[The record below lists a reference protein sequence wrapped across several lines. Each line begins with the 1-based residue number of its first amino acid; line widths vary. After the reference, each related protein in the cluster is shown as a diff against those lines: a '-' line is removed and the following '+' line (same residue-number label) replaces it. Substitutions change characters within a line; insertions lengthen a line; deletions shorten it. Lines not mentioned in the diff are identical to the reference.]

1 MAVTPP
7 YIRLSNGN
15 IITFEKLGP
24 KKRAVLSNSE
34 GIRIREGDYL
44 IGSTEKNLANTII
57 LGFSD
62 PKPTIIEEVLS
73 PPPTSPPPPSP
84 PPPITPTPEKVEQE
98 RLQEAS
104 EDNSTLSQINLNTL
118 DATQIERATP
128 SDLKAMGIAKLP
140 LLLLVIE
147 NKLKQIIIASLE
159 DLIKKQISRYVGTNT
174 CPSPPEIANIRRVR
188 NDIVDQLNTIGRTL
202 NTITI
207 SLTAASTFLSLISGT
222 IRTVK
227 NVALGV
233 SVASKF
239 IPSPFPGVPGAV
251 VSGLNDAQ
259 TFIRET
265 TFDAQGNSKLSKIA
279 SVTGGAALV
288 AAIISINIQLAI
300 VLLNSIDALL
310 NKCAP
315 NDSTLLN
322 PTSKEIKDIADAQ
335 SQANETQNLT
345 TYQGFIIEIEEVP
358 FTPTVTRRQAVG
370 KNQSGIKLI
379 QTELSFSTNNQTLI
393 DELKFIIDRDNL
405 KAY

>member
-1 MAVTPP
+1 M
-7 YIRLSNGN
+7 
-15 IITFEKLGP
+15 
-24 KKRAVLSNSE
+24 
-34 GIRIREGDYL
+34 
-44 IGSTEKNLANTII
+44 TI
-57 LGFSD
+57 
-62 PKPTIIEEVLS
+62 KLS
-73 PPPTSPPPPSP
+73 P
-84 PPPITPTPEKVEQE
+84 EELEQE
-98 RLQEAS
+98 RLQGAS
-104 EDNSTLSQINLNTL
+104 EDVSKLSQINSNTL

-159 DLIKKQISRYVGTNT
+159 DLIKKQVSRYVDTNT

-188 NDIVDQLNTIGRTL
+188 NNIVDQLNTIGRTL
-202 NTITI
+202 NTITL

-239 IPSPFPGVPGAV
+239 IPSPPGVPGAV

-259 TFIRET
+259 TFVRET

-288 AAIISINIQLAI
+288 AAMISINIQLAI

-315 NDSTLLN
+315 NDSNSLN
-322 PTSKEIKDIADAQ
+322 PISKEIKDIADAQ

-358 FTPTVTRRQAVG
+358 FTPTVTRRRAVG
-370 KNQSGIKLI
+370 KNQSGIKLT

-393 DELKFIIDRDNL
+393 NELKFIIDRDNL

>member
-1 MAVTPP
+1 M
-7 YIRLSNGN
+7 
-15 IITFEKLGP
+15 
-24 KKRAVLSNSE
+24 
-34 GIRIREGDYL
+34 
-44 IGSTEKNLANTII
+44 TI
-57 LGFSD
+57 
-62 PKPTIIEEVLS
+62 KLS
-73 PPPTSPPPPSP
+73 P
-84 PPPITPTPEKVEQE
+84 EELEQE
-98 RLQEAS
+98 RLQGAS
-104 EDNSTLSQINLNTL
+104 EDISKLFQINSNTL

-159 DLIKKQISRYVGTNT
+159 DLIKKQISRYVDTNT

-310 NKCAP
+310 NKCTP